1 MTKKRIEV
9 VNIYSNDKYN
19 YLLKKNQGKFDINAI
34 KEISFFKMDIDSLK
48 ELNQNVLEI
57 FYDSII
63 QEIYQQD
70 YTIPANYNYAVEIG
84 FRPGVTD
91 NLAKTTIEALHLMG
105 IKAKV
110 STGKIFFIES
120 TMTIK
125 FMQQF
130 AREML
135 GNELVE
141 TIVLHNIIEFKN
153 TNRFSNIHLP
163 EVKLEAKFEINEIN
177 LNVSD
182 EQLNKINQDRCL
194 ALTLKEL
201 KSLRD
206 YYNLEDVKSSRKN
219 IGLPT
224 NPTDL
229 EVEVFA
235 QTWSEHCK
243 HKIFA
248 AEIEYYE
255 SDDAKST
262 DNYVL
267 IDSLYK
273 TYIKK
278 LTQALAKDNNI
289 DWLVS
294 VFDDNAGIVRFDD
307 NIDLCI
313 KVETHNSPSA
323 LDPFGGS
330 ITGILG
336 VNRDI
341 LGCGMGAKPIANT
354 DIFCFCEPTW
364 PDQNSLAE
372 LPVGLKHPSQILRGV
387 HKGIEEGGNKS
398 GIPTINGAIYF
409 DRSFAGKP
417 LVFCGTVGVLPQ
429 KLSDY
434 TPSFQ
439 KKAKV
444 HDRIIM
450 IGGDIGADGIH
461 GATMSSL
468 ELNENSPAT
477 AVQIGDPLTQ
487 KRMLDFIMVARD
499 QQLFNAITDNG
510 AGGLS
515 SSVGEMATQSG
526 GAIIDLAR
534 CPVKYPGLSPYELL
548 ISESQER
555 MTLSVSPGQ
564 LEKIKKLAD
573 RYGVILTDIGE
584 FSDSGYLVVFY
595 NSELVGQINI
605 NFLHHGLPRLSLKAK
620 WSGPQ
625 LDKSWSTPSNKEY
638 IENFD
643 KNHLLAS
650 LKLLLQRSNIAS
662 KQSLVKHYDHEVQA
676 ATHIKPFMG
685 QTQNGPSNSGVI
697 WLYPHGG
704 SADNGIAI
712 SCGLNPRLSQYDP
725 YLMAQYAVDE
735 ALRNV
740 VACGGDPEKTCLL
753 DNFCWPDPVE
763 SLKNPD
769 GEYKLGQL
777 VRTCQGLYDICY
789 EYKTPLVSGKD
800 SMKNDFRGKTVD
812 GKEVC
817 ISILPT
823 LLVTAMSKVNI
834 NHTCTSGFKQAGD
847 VIYVVGNNTSGL
859 LGSEYLEEYDL
870 INKKYLVI
878 PPISLES
885 NLKLYKTIY
894 KAINQNLLASCHDI
908 SDGGMLISLVESMF
922 ENNLGAH
929 LNIFGWENIDL
940 INLLY
945 NEGPG
950 RFIVSVP
957 KVYQG
962 DFEKQFGNLTF
973 LKLGQVTQ
981 NAKLRFENDNDV
993 FINEDISTL
1002 ASLWKKEF

>member
-9 VNIYSNDKYN
+9 VNLYSNNKYN
-19 YLLKKNQGKFDINAI
+19 YLLKKNQGQTEINAI
-34 KEISFFKMDIDSLK
+34 NEISFFKMDIDNTS
-48 ELNQNVLEI
+48 ELSQNVLEI

-63 QEIYQQD
+63 QEIHWQE
-70 YTIPANYNYAVEIG
+70 YTIPSNYNYVVEIG

-91 NLAKTTIEALHLMG
+91 NLANTTMEALHLMG

-120 TMTIK
+120 TTSFKDIQR
-125 FMQQF
+125 FS
-130 AREML
+130 REML

-141 TIVLHNIIEFKN
+141 TIVLYDIIKFQNI
-153 TNRFSNIHLP
+153 NRFSNIYLP
-163 EVKLEAKFEINEIN
+163 EVKLDSKYEINEIN

-182 EQLNKINQDRCL
+182 ENLNKINHDRCL
-194 ALTLKEL
+194 ALTLKEI
-201 KSLRD
+201 KSIRD
-206 YYNLEDVKSSRKN
+206 YYNLEDVKCSRIN

-229 EVEVFA
+229 ELEVFA

-248 AEIEYYE
+248 AEIEYHD
-255 SDDAKST
+255 SDHATST
-262 DNYVL
+262 DNFIL

-278 LTQALAKDNNI
+278 LTQAVTKDNNI

-354 DIFCFCEPTW
+354 DIFCFCEPNW
-364 PDQNSLAE
+364 PDQNSLSE
-372 LPVGLKHPSQILRGV
+372 LPIGLKHPSQILRGV

-398 GIPTINGAIYF
+398 GIPTVNGAIYF

-417 LVFCGTVGVLPQ
+417 LVFCGTVGALPQ
-429 KLSDY
+429 KLSDH

-450 IGGDIGADGIH
+450 IGGYIGADGIH

-487 KRMLDFIMVARD
+487 KRMLDFILVAREK
-499 QQLFNAITDNG
+499 QLFNAITDNG

-526 GAIIDLAR
+526 GAVIDLAC

-555 MTLSVSPGQ
+555 MTLSVPPDK
-564 LEKIKKLAD
+564 LERIIKLAD
-573 RYGVILTDIGE
+573 VYGVTLTDIGE
-584 FSDSGYLVVFY
+584 FSDSGYLAVYY
-595 NSELVGQINI
+595 NTELVGQINL
-605 NFLHHGLPRLSLKAK
+605 NFLHHGLPKLSLKAR
-620 WSGPQ
+620 WVEPQ
-625 LDKSWSTPSNKEY
+625 LNQNWSTPFNKKD
-638 IENFD
+638 IEHFHKD
-643 KNHLLAS
+643 HLQAS
-650 LKLLLQRSNIAS
+650 LKILLQRSNIAS
-662 KQSLVKHYDHEVQA
+662 KQSLVKNYDHEVQA

-685 QTQNGPSNSGVI
+685 HTQNGPSNSGVI

-735 ALRNV
+735 AIRNV
-740 VACGGDPEKTCLL
+740 VACGGDPEHTCLL
-753 DNFCWPDPVE
+753 DNFCWPDPVA
-763 SLKNPD
+763 SIKNPD

-777 VRTCQGLYDICY
+777 VRTCQGLYEICH

-800 SMKNDFRGKTVD
+800 SMKNDFRGKTID

-834 NHTCTSGFKQAGD
+834 NHTCTSGFKHNGD
-847 VIYVVGNNTSGL
+847 VIYVVGNETSGL
-859 LGSEYLEEYDL
+859 LGSEYLEEFNL
-870 INKKYLVI
+870 GSEEYLTV
-878 PPISLES
+878 PPIYPEL
-885 NLKLYKTIY
+885 NFQLYKTIY
-894 KAINQNLLASCHDI
+894 KAINQDLLSSCHDI
-908 SDGGMLISLVESMF
+908 SDGGVLVAIVESMF

-929 LNIFGWENIDL
+929 INISSLENLDL
-940 INLLY
+940 INYFY

-950 RFIVSVP
+950 RFIISV
-957 KVYQG
+957 KKDHQAE
-962 DFEKQFGNLTF
+962 FEKLFHDLNF
-973 LKLGQVTQ
+973 LELGRVTQ
-981 NAKLRFENDNDV
+981 NAKIILENNNEV
-993 FINEDISTL
+993 FLNEDISTL